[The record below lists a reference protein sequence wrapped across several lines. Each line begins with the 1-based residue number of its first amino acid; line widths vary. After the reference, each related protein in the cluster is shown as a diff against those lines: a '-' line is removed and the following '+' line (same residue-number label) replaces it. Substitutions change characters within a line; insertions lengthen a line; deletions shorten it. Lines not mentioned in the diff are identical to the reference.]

1 MKKLMKIFV
10 ALICSLGLVS
20 VAYSAQPEE
29 NKPQKKKQAP
39 TAQHAPQPTTG
50 HVTGAGAGPKKTS
63 MGAYEGKKG
72 QTSMGASQGQK
83 GKKSQTPMEASQ
95 GQKGKKGQTPMEA
108 AQGQKGKKG
117 QTPMEASQG
126 QKGKKGQTPM
136 EASQGQKGKKG
147 QTPMEASQVQTRK
160 AAKGGKVTGPGK
172 AGKAATATTTGK
184 TAAAGTAKAGKPLK
198 AQKFNLPKQPNTAKA
213 PPVKFQPNKHIEGS
227 QNWQGQQY
235 TVFRNYKSEW
245 HDQNWWHS
253 HHSNIVFV
261 FGAPYYWNAG
271 YWFPAWGYNPNAYYA
286 WDGPIYGY
294 NHLPPDQ
301 VIANAQAALQQQGYY
316 QGEVDG
322 LLGPL
327 TRDAIANYQRD
338 HGLYTTSTIDQP
350 TLRSLGMA

>member
-1 MKKLMKIFV
+1 MKIFV

-83 GKKSQTPMEASQ
+83 GKKGQIPMEASQ
-95 GQKGKKGQTPMEA
+95 GQKGKKGQTA
-108 AQGQKGKKG
+108 K
-117 QTPMEASQG
+117 
-126 QKGKKGQTPM
+126 
-136 EASQGQKGKKG
+136 
-147 QTPMEASQVQTRK
+147 EASQVQTGK

-172 AGKAATATTTGK
+172 AGEAATATTTGK

>member
-72 QTSMGASQGQK
+72 
-83 GKKSQTPMEASQ
+83 
-95 GQKGKKGQTPMEA
+95 
-108 AQGQKGKKG
+108 
-117 QTPMEASQG
+117 
-126 QKGKKGQTPM
+126 
-136 EASQGQKGKKG
+136 
-147 QTPMEASQVQTRK
+147 
-160 AAKGGKVTGPGK
+160 GKVTGPGK
-172 AGKAATATTTGK
+172 AGEAATATTTGK

>member
-39 TAQHAPQPTTG
+39 TAQHPPQPTTG

-72 QTSMGASQGQK
+72 QTSMGAY
-83 GKKSQTPMEASQ
+83 
-95 GQKGKKGQTPMEA
+95 
-108 AQGQKGKKG
+108 
-117 QTPMEASQG
+117 
-126 QKGKKGQTPM
+126 
-136 EASQGQKGKKG
+136 QGQKGKKG
-147 QTPMEASQVQTRK
+147 QTPMEASQVQTGK

-172 AGKAATATTTGK
+172 AGEAATATTTGK

-198 AQKFNLPKQPNTAKA
+198 AQKFKLPKQPNTAKA

-253 HHSNIVFV
+253 RHSNIVFV

>member
-83 GKKSQTPMEASQ
+83 GKKSQTSMEAY
-95 GQKGKKGQTPMEA
+95 
-108 AQGQKGKKG
+108 
-117 QTPMEASQG
+117 
-126 QKGKKGQTPM
+126 
-136 EASQGQKGKKG
+136 QGQKGKKG
-147 QTPMEASQVQTRK
+147 QTPMEASQVQTGK

-172 AGKAATATTTGK
+172 AGEPATATTTGK

-253 HHSNIVFV
+253 RHSNIVFV

-316 QGEVDG
+316 QGEMDG

>member
-63 MGAYEGKKG
+63 VGAYEGKKG
-72 QTSMGASQGQK
+72 QTSMGAYQGQK
-83 GKKSQTPMEASQ
+83 GKKSQTSME
-95 GQKGKKGQTPMEA
+95 T
-108 AQGQKGKKG
+108 
-117 QTPMEASQG
+117 SQG

-136 EASQGQKGKKG
+136 EASQGQKAKKG
-147 QTPMEASQVQTRK
+147 QTPKEASQVQTGK

-172 AGKAATATTTGK
+172 AGEAATATTTGK
-184 TAAAGTAKAGKPLK
+184 TAAAGTAKVGKPLK

>member
-83 GKKSQTPMEASQ
+83 GKKSQLSMEAY
-95 GQKGKKGQTPMEA
+95 
-108 AQGQKGKKG
+108 QGQKGKKG

-126 QKGKKGQTPM
+126 QKGKKGQT
-136 EASQGQKGKKG
+136 AK
-147 QTPMEASQVQTRK
+147 EASQVQTGK

-172 AGKAATATTTGK
+172 AGEAATATTTGK

>member
-72 QTSMGASQGQK
+72 QTSM
-83 GKKSQTPMEASQ
+83 
-95 GQKGKKGQTPMEA
+95 
-108 AQGQKGKKG
+108 
-117 QTPMEASQG
+117 
-126 QKGKKGQTPM
+126 
-136 EASQGQKGKKG
+136 
-147 QTPMEASQVQTRK
+147 EASQVQTGK

-172 AGKAATATTTGK
+172 AGEAATATTTGK

-245 HDQNWWHS
+245 HDQN
-253 HHSNIVFV
+253 
-261 FGAPYYWNAG
+261 
-271 YWFPAWGYNPNAYYA
+271 
-286 WDGPIYGY
+286 
-294 NHLPPDQ
+294 
-301 VIANAQAALQQQGYY
+301 
-316 QGEVDG
+316 
-322 LLGPL
+322 
-327 TRDAIANYQRD
+327 
-338 HGLYTTSTIDQP
+338 
-350 TLRSLGMA
+350 

>member
-108 AQGQKGKKG
+108 
-117 QTPMEASQG
+117 SQG
-126 QKGKKGQTPM
+126 QKGKKGQT
-136 EASQGQKGKKG
+136 AK
-147 QTPMEASQVQTRK
+147 EASQVQTGK

>member
-29 NKPQKKKQAP
+29 HKPQKKKQAP

-95 GQKGKKGQTPMEA
+95 GQKGKKGQTA
-108 AQGQKGKKG
+108 K
-117 QTPMEASQG
+117 
-126 QKGKKGQTPM
+126 
-136 EASQGQKGKKG
+136 
-147 QTPMEASQVQTRK
+147 EASQVQTGK

-172 AGKAATATTTGK
+172 AGEAATATTTGK

-327 TRDAIANYQRD
+327 TRAAIANYQRD

>member
-83 GKKSQTPMEASQ
+83 GKKSQLSMEAY
-95 GQKGKKGQTPMEA
+95 
-108 AQGQKGKKG
+108 QGQKGKKG

-136 EASQGQKGKKG
+136 E
-147 QTPMEASQVQTRK
+147 PSQVQTGK

-172 AGKAATATTTGK
+172 AGEAATATTTGK

>member
-83 GKKSQTPMEASQ
+83 GKT
-95 GQKGKKGQTPMEA
+95 
-108 AQGQKGKKG
+108 G

-147 QTPMEASQVQTRK
+147 QTAKEASQVQTGK

-172 AGKAATATTTGK
+172 AGEAATATTTGK

>member
-83 GKKSQTPMEASQ
+83 GKK
-95 GQKGKKGQTPMEA
+95 
-108 AQGQKGKKG
+108 G

-147 QTPMEASQVQTRK
+147 QTAKEASQVQTGK

-172 AGKAATATTTGK
+172 AGEAATATTTGK

>member
-83 GKKSQTPMEASQ
+83 GKK
-95 GQKGKKGQTPMEA
+95 
-108 AQGQKGKKG
+108 G

-147 QTPMEASQVQTRK
+147 QTPMEASQVQTGK

-172 AGKAATATTTGK
+172 AGEAATATTTGK

>member
-83 GKKSQTPMEASQ
+83 GKKSQASMETSQ
-95 GQKGKKGQTPMEA
+95 GQKGKKSQ
-108 AQGQKGKKG
+108 
-117 QTPMEASQG
+117 AS
-126 QKGKKGQTPM
+126 M

-147 QTPMEASQVQTRK
+147 QTPMEASQVQTGK

-172 AGKAATATTTGK
+172 AGEAATATTTGK

-213 PPVKFQPNKHIEGS
+213 PPVKFQPNKHIAGS

>member
-39 TAQHAPQPTTG
+39 TAQHPPQPTTG

-83 GKKSQTPMEASQ
+83 GKKGQIPMEAY
-95 GQKGKKGQTPMEA
+95 
-108 AQGQKGKKG
+108 
-117 QTPMEASQG
+117 
-126 QKGKKGQTPM
+126 
-136 EASQGQKGKKG
+136 
-147 QTPMEASQVQTRK
+147 QVQTRK

-271 YWFPAWGYNPNAYYA
+271 YWFPAWCYHPNAYYA

-338 HGLYTTSTIDQP
+338 HGLYTTSTIEQP

>member
-29 NKPQKKKQAP
+29 NKPQKKKQPP

-83 GKKSQTPMEASQ
+83 GKKSQLSMEAY
-95 GQKGKKGQTPMEA
+95 
-108 AQGQKGKKG
+108 QGQKGKKG

-126 QKGKKGQTPM
+126 QKGKKGQTP
-136 EASQGQKGKKG
+136 K
-147 QTPMEASQVQTRK
+147 EASQVQTGK

-172 AGKAATATTTGK
+172 AGEAATATTTGK

-261 FGAPYYWNAG
+261 FGVLYYWNAG

>member
-83 GKKSQTPMEASQ
+83 GKKSQTSMEAY
-95 GQKGKKGQTPMEA
+95 
-108 AQGQKGKKG
+108 QGQKGKKG

-136 EASQGQKGKKG
+136 EASQGQKGKTG
-147 QTPMEASQVQTRK
+147 Q
-160 AAKGGKVTGPGK
+160 
-172 AGKAATATTTGK
+172 AATATTTGK

-213 PPVKFQPNKHIEGS
+213 PPVKFQPNKHIAGS

-316 QGEVDG
+316 HGEVDG
-322 LLGPL
+322 LIGPL
-327 TRDAIANYQRD
+327 TREALANYQRD
-338 HGLYTTSTIDQP
+338 HGLYETASIDQP
-350 TLRSLGMA
+350 TLQSLGMT

>member
-108 AQGQKGKKG
+108 SQGQKAKKG
-117 QTPMEASQG
+117 QTP
-126 QKGKKGQTPM
+126 K
-136 EASQGQKGKKG
+136 
-147 QTPMEASQVQTRK
+147 EASQVQTGK

-172 AGKAATATTTGK
+172 AGEAATATTTGK

>member
-39 TAQHAPQPTTG
+39 TAQHPPQPTTG

-83 GKKSQTPMEASQ
+83 GKK
-95 GQKGKKGQTPMEA
+95 
-108 AQGQKGKKG
+108 G

-126 QKGKKGQTPM
+126 QKAKKGQTP
-136 EASQGQKGKKG
+136 K
-147 QTPMEASQVQTRK
+147 EASQVQTGK

-172 AGKAATATTTGK
+172 AGEAATATTTGK

-213 PPVKFQPNKHIEGS
+213 PPVKFQPNKHIKGS

>member
-1 MKKLMKIFV
+1 MKKLIKIFV

-20 VAYSAQPEE
+20 VAYSAQPDE

-83 GKKSQTPMEASQ
+83 GKK
-95 GQKGKKGQTPMEA
+95 
-108 AQGQKGKKG
+108 G

-147 QTPMEASQVQTRK
+147 QTAKEASQVQTGK

-172 AGKAATATTTGK
+172 AGEAATATTTGK

>member
-83 GKKSQTPMEASQ
+83 GKKSQTSMEAY
-95 GQKGKKGQTPMEA
+95 
-108 AQGQKGKKG
+108 QGQKGKKG

-126 QKGKKGQTPM
+126 QKGKKGQT
-136 EASQGQKGKKG
+136 AK
-147 QTPMEASQVQTRK
+147 EASQVQTGK

-172 AGKAATATTTGK
+172 AGEAATATTTGK

>member
-83 GKKSQTPMEASQ
+83 GKK
-95 GQKGKKGQTPMEA
+95 
-108 AQGQKGKKG
+108 
-117 QTPMEASQG
+117 
-126 QKGKKGQTPM
+126 GQTPM

-172 AGKAATATTTGK
+172 AGEAATATTTGK

-198 AQKFNLPKQPNTAKA
+198 AQKFN
-213 PPVKFQPNKHIEGS
+213 
-227 QNWQGQQY
+227 
-235 TVFRNYKSEW
+235 
-245 HDQNWWHS
+245 
-253 HHSNIVFV
+253 
-261 FGAPYYWNAG
+261 
-271 YWFPAWGYNPNAYYA
+271 
-286 WDGPIYGY
+286 
-294 NHLPPDQ
+294 
-301 VIANAQAALQQQGYY
+301 
-316 QGEVDG
+316 
-322 LLGPL
+322 
-327 TRDAIANYQRD
+327 
-338 HGLYTTSTIDQP
+338 
-350 TLRSLGMA
+350 

>member
-72 QTSMGASQGQK
+72 QTSVGASQGQK
-83 GKKSQTPMEASQ
+83 GKKSQTSMEAY
-95 GQKGKKGQTPMEA
+95 
-108 AQGQKGKKG
+108 QGQKGKKG

-147 QTPMEASQVQTRK
+147 QTPMEASQVQTGK

-172 AGKAATATTTGK
+172 AREAATATTTGK
-184 TAAAGTAKAGKPLK
+184 TAAAGTAKAGKALK
-198 AQKFNLPKQPNTAKA
+198 PQHFNLPKQPNTAKA
-213 PPVKFQPNKHIEGS
+213 PPVKFQQGRHIQGS
-227 QNWQGQQY
+227 QNWQGQKY
-235 TVFRNYKSEW
+235 AVFRNYKSEW
-245 HDQNWWHS
+245 HDQGWWHS
-253 HHSNIVFV
+253 HYPRVTFV

-286 WDGPIYGY
+286 YDGPIYGY
-294 NHLPPDQ
+294 NNLPPDQ

-338 HGLYTTSTIDQP
+338 HGLYTTSTID
-350 TLRSLGMA
+350 

>member
-39 TAQHAPQPTTG
+39 TAQHPPQPTTG

-83 GKKSQTPMEASQ
+83 GKK
-95 GQKGKKGQTPMEA
+95 
-108 AQGQKGKKG
+108 G

-126 QKGKKGQTPM
+126 QKAKKGQTP
-136 EASQGQKGKKG
+136 K
-147 QTPMEASQVQTRK
+147 EASQVQTGK

-172 AGKAATATTTGK
+172 AGEAATATTTGK

>member
-1 MKKLMKIFV
+1 MRIFV
-10 ALICSLGLVS
+10 ITICSLALVTG
-20 VAYSAQPEE
+20 AYSAQPEQ
-29 NKPQKKKQAP
+29 NQQQKKKQPQTVRHAPPP
-39 TAQHAPQPTTG
+39 TAG
-50 HVTGAGAGPKKTS
+50 HQTGAGAGPKKTS
-63 MGAYEGKKG
+63 MGAYQGKKG
-72 QTSMGASQGQK
+72 QTQMGAYEGQK
-83 GKKSQTPMEASQ
+83 S
-95 GQKGKKGQTPMEA
+95 KKGQTA
-108 AQGQKGKKG
+108 K
-117 QTPMEASQG
+117 
-126 QKGKKGQTPM
+126 
-136 EASQGQKGKKG
+136 
-147 QTPMEASQVQTRK
+147 EASQVQTGK

-172 AGKAATATTTGK
+172 AGEAATATTTGK

>member
-95 GQKGKKGQTPMEA
+95 GQKGKKGQTPMD
-108 AQGQKGKKG
+108 
-117 QTPMEASQG
+117 ASQG
-126 QKGKKGQTPM
+126 QKGKKGQT
-136 EASQGQKGKKG
+136 AK
-147 QTPMEASQVQTRK
+147 EASQVHTGK

-172 AGKAATATTTGK
+172 AGEAATATTTGK

-316 QGEVDG
+316 RGEVDG
-322 LLGPL
+322 LIGPL
-327 TRDAIANYQRD
+327 TRGAIADYQRD

>member
-63 MGAYEGKKG
+63 VGAYEGKKG
-72 QTSMGASQGQK
+72 QTSMGAYQGQN
-83 GKKSQTPMEASQ
+83 GKKSQTSME
-95 GQKGKKGQTPMEA
+95 T
-108 AQGQKGKKG
+108 
-117 QTPMEASQG
+117 SQG

-147 QTPMEASQVQTRK
+147 QTPMEASQVQTGK

-172 AGKAATATTTGK
+172 AGEAATATTTGK

-213 PPVKFQPNKHIEGS
+213 PPVKFQPNKHIKGS